1 MIDKH
6 FLFPEFYI
14 AKIPKCDDCKGIVLR
29 QTGQILMSNPPLIQY
44 KCPSCGKI
52 YDIREDELQ
61 GEWKWRA
68 I

>member
-14 AKIPKCDDCKGIVLR
+14 AKVPKCDECKVVLK
-29 QTGQILMSNPPLIQY
+29 QIGQMLMSNPVLIEY
-44 KCPSCGKI
+44 ICPQCNKI
-52 YDIREDELQ
+52 YNYKETDLQ

>member
-14 AKIPKCDDCKGIVLR
+14 AKIPKCDDCKGIVLQ
-29 QTGQILMSNPPLIQY
+29 QTGQILMSNPALIQY
-44 KCPSCGKI
+44 KCPNCGKI

>member
-14 AKIPKCDDCKGIVLR
+14 AKVPKCDDCTGIVLK
-29 QTGQILMSNPPLIQY
+29 QTGQIIMTNPALIEY
-44 KCPSCGKI
+44 VCPKSGKN
-52 YDIREDELQ
+52 YSYREDELQ